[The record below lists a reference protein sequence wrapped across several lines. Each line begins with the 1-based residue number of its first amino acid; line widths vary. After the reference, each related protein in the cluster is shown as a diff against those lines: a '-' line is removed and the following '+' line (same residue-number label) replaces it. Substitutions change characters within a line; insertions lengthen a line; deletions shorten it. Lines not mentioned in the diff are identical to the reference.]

1 MIYNNLME
9 IKNEFDVFLFDAYG
23 VFNFGKDI
31 SPSAVDIMKQLMSM
45 GKKVSIVSNSTAT
58 SEQAE
63 ASYAKKGLIKGEH
76 YIELLTSGQ
85 YAYEDIQKG
94 NLNVEGKKIY
104 VAWTANFKKP
114 EDKVPALFKNSHYEI
129 VENIKNAD
137 FAYVGIPQI
146 NYEDKVEIYEFI
158 PELEKIKEAGLTMVC
173 ANPDMRALENGR
185 FVVRQGL
192 VSAEYEKM
200 GGKVVYYG
208 KPSPGIFNRALKT
221 LGNPNKDRVL
231 MIGDTD
237 RTDIKGANLA
247 GIKSC
252 LVLANGVTRDA
263 LAEENII
270 FNERNINEYLN
281 KKDIKADYIME
292 KITPLPLFDEINKVN
307 NIILDVL
314 KNNHTKN
321 K

>member
-1 MIYNNLME
+1 MIHNNLLE
-9 IKNEFDVFLFDAYG
+9 IKDDFDVFLFDAYG
-23 VFNFGKDI
+23 VFNFGKDV
-31 SPSAVDIMKQLMSM
+31 SPTAIDVMKQLMSM
-45 GKKVSIVSNSTAT
+45 GKKVSIVSNATGT

-63 ASYAKKGLIKGEH
+63 ASYAKKGLVKGEH

-94 NLNVEGKKIY
+94 NLKVPGNKIY

-114 EDKVPALFKNSHYEI
+114 EDKVPVLFKNSSYEI
-129 VENIKNAD
+129 VENIADAD

-146 NYEDKVEIYEFI
+146 NYEDRLEIDDFL
-158 PELEKIKEAGLTMVC
+158 PELKKIKDFGLVMVC
-173 ANPDMRALENGR
+173 ANPDMKALEEKG

-208 KPSPGIFNRALKT
+208 KPAPGIFYRALET
-221 LGNPNKDRVL
+221 FGAPDKDRVL

-252 LVLANGVTRDA
+252 LVLDKGVTGDA
-263 LAEENII
+263 LAKENIK
-270 FNERNINEYLN
+270 FNPKDINGYLAR
-281 KKDIKADYIME
+281 KGIKADYLME
-292 KITPLPLFDEINKVN
+292 KITALPLFSNIEN
-307 NIILDVL
+307 NISQHISSLRD
-314 KNNHTKN
+314 N
-321 K
+321 KR